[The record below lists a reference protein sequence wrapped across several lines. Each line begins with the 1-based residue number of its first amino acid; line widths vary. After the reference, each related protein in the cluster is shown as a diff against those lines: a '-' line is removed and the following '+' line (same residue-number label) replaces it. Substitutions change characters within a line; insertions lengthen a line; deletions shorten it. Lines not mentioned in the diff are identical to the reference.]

1 MVKNDMTAQN
11 LRSAYGGESQAFQRY
26 KVWGDKAEKDGY
38 PNVGLL
44 FKAIAYAEQVHASNH
59 FEALDNCMGDF
70 LVASG
75 AVFGIGSTAENL
87 EGAKA
92 GEDFEIDQMYP
103 TYNLVAKDQQ
113 ENEAVRSFH
122 YALEAE
128 KIHSKLFGEAREA
141 VLDGQDYELETVS
154 ICEVCGHTVVDGTPD
169 ECPICNAPKEEFK
182 VFEK

>member
-11 LRSAYGGESQAFQRY
+11 LRSAFGGESQAFQRY

-38 PNVGLL
+38 PNVALL
-44 FKAIAYAEQVHASNH
+44 FRAISYAEHVHASNH

-103 TYNLVAKDQQ
+103 TYSLVAKDQQ

-128 KIHSKLFGEAREA
+128 KIHSKFFGEARES
-141 VLDGQDYELETVS
+141 VLDGKDIELESVS
-154 ICEVCGHTVVDGTPD
+154 ICEVCGHTVKNETPE
-169 ECPICNAPKEEFK
+169 ECPICGAPKEDFK